1 MNFFLKIHC
10 NLLNLYALKAN
21 KTTKVRSI
29 KFIFF
34 PILFFGNQMLYAQS
48 ETDSESETSDS
59 VAVVPVKKIL
69 QVPVF
74 EKYNP
79 DTIQLGEHDLLVSD
93 SYTAMGQPYTYDALH
108 SFNRRRMDGF
118 GGFLNDKI
126 NAGLAEVRNRG
137 FNSDLKK
144 LYIQIDPATLTVYW
158 TAVVGPSLDGRCYM
172 SVDSRGSAGGGL
184 AAVQKQCPRM
194 HRLHSNLIP
203 VKQLEFN
210 DNVLQCYTWDGAR
223 LDTVTHAVNIQQH
236 FYKYYDP
243 QIGNTVTLAEAVKKD
258 AEMATVMVAAKPAAP
273 AVRYKRYTVKSGDTL
288 SQIAEKYHTTPSR
301 IKNANHLRSYLIQVG
316 QVLRIP

>member
-1 MNFFLKIHC
+1 M
-10 NLLNLYALKAN
+10 
-21 KTTKVRSI
+21 RSI
-29 KFIFF
+29 KFIFL
-34 PILFFGNQMLYAQS
+34 PILLLGSPMLYAQS
-48 ETDSESETSDS
+48 DADPETEIPDSI
-59 VAVVPVKKIL
+59 AVVSVKKIL
-69 QVPVF
+69 QVPEF
-74 EKYNP
+74 HKYNP
-79 DTIQLGEHDLLVSD
+79 DTIQLGANDFLVSD

-108 SFNRRRMDGF
+108 SFHRRRMDGF

-144 LYIQIDPATLTVYW
+144 LYIQIDPLTLTVYW

-184 AAVQKQCPRM
+184 PAVQKQCPRM

-243 QIGNTVTLAEAVKKD
+243 QIGNTVTLAEVVQKE
-258 AEMATVMVAAKPAAP
+258 AEMATVMVAAKPAAAP
-273 AVRYKRYTVKSGDTL
+273 AVRYRRYTVKSGDTL

-301 IKNANHLRSYLIQVG
+301 IKNANHLRSYLIRVG
-316 QVLRIP
+316 QTLKIPG